1 MQLYFWLSTEL
12 ASTAVLVFSGA
23 LASADSRS
31 VNEGHSSRLSEELV
45 QEARRLVENTKR
57 VIVEEMTHMV
67 CWHRNLFAL
76 LVEAMARSYVH

>member
-31 VNEGHSSRLSEELV
+31 VNDSSRLSEELV